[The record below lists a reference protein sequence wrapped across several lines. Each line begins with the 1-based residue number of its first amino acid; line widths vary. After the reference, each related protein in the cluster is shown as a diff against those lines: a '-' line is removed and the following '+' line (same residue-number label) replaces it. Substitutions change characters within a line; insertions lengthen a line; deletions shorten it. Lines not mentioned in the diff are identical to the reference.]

1 MCLSDKQGYPWSQG
15 LVACST
21 QRGSHAVTQTHML
34 LFAEDKSW
42 QFSRKKDSY
51 AVKEIPEGSHH
62 LLKKNWILWEREK
75 SQTERPWWKG
85 SAGFHNKISV
95 LSFLLAG
102 YYKLCKPGRLPKK
115 LYKVWSFTK
124 PPWADICV
132 CILVDI
138 CICICVDI
146 CQHLSHLKLCKGQT
160 RPVFVD
166 ICMFVFICICVDIC
180 IYILVDIC
188 ICICVDICQHLSDW
202 KLCKCQT
209 WPICVQIPIPI
220 LLKNFNF

>member
-15 LVACST
+15 SVACST

-62 LLKKNWILWEREK
+62 LFKKNWILWEREK

-115 LYKVWSFTK
+115 IVQSVVFHQTPLGWYLCLYSCWHLYLYLC
-124 PPWADICV
+124 W
-132 CILVDI
+132 
-138 CICICVDI
+138 
-146 CQHLSHLKLCKGQT
+146 HLSTSESFKTLQRSNPTSICWYLHVCFYLYLCWHLYLYSCWHLYLYLCW
-160 RPVFVD
+160 
-166 ICMFVFICICVDIC
+166 
-180 IYILVDIC
+180 
-188 ICICVDICQHLSDW
+188 HLSTSEWLKTLQMPNLTD
-202 KLCKCQT
+202 LCPNPNPHTFKE
-209 WPICVQIPIPI
+209 
-220 LLKNFNF
+220 L